1 MYFRILEQL
10 QMNLYDKKV
19 IKCSNCKKTVGEIDM
34 DVQIVDVLCK
44 KCKKKIA
51 QNETS
56 YNYLDKRMIETIM
69 P

>member
-44 KCKKKIA
+44 KCKK
-51 QNETS
+51 
-56 YNYLDKRMIETIM
+56 R
-69 P
+69 